1 MRGGVRA
8 VVTEGEVFSVEA
20 DEEDREDKDHDQG
33 DAKEDDDEE
42 KIRLVGWTL
51 LDFHKELDAGGGRLG
66 AFFDFALGCGAHPDR

>member
-1 MRGGVRA
+1 LRGGVRA

-66 AFFDFALGCGAHPDR
+66 TFFDFALGCGAHPDR